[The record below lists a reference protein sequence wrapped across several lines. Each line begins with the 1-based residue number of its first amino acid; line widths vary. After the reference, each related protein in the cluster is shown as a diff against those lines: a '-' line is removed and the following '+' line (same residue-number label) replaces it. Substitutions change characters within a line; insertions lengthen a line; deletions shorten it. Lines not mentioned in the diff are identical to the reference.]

1 MGRAV
6 LAENALEIPN
16 EVFNYI
22 ITKQTA
28 SG

>member
-6 LAENALEIPN
+6 PAESALEIPN

-22 ITKQTA
+22 ITKQSA

>member
-6 LAENALEIPN
+6 LAENALEISN

>member
-1 MGRAV
+1 MGRTV